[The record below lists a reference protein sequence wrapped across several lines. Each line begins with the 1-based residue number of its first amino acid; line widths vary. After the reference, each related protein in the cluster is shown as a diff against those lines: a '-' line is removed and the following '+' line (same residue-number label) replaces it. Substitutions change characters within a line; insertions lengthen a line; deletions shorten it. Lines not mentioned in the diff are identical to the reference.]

1 MDGWD
6 VLKGTAIEIFMR
18 RPNNEEDIIENYGC
32 VDWMELDRSIE
43 LFITYILNWM
53 YIRSLSYL
61 LKALHKAKQ
70 K

>member
-1 MDGWD
+1 MVGWD

-18 RPNNEEDIIENYGC
+18 RSNNEEDIIENYGC
-32 VDWMELDRSIE
+32 VDWIELDISIE
-43 LFITYILNWM
+43 LFIISILNWI